1 MSTFMAVV
9 VIGGSNSY
17 VFITFFRQ
25 LFLCTLF
32 GVSHGLLLLPVL
44 LSLLGPPPFD
54 THPHVYTFDDDA
66 VAAEKSAGMA

>member
-9 VIGGSNSY
+9 VIGGSSSY

-32 GVSHGLLLLPVL
+32 GVGHGLLLLPVML
-44 LSLLGPPPFD
+44 ALFGPPPFD
-54 THPHVYTFDDDA
+54 THPHVYTFDDGA
-66 VAAEKSAGMA
+66 KSTVDGTAMA